1 MNVSVTRQTVR
12 SLCGRIAYESGL
24 AYARAGKVTFDA
36 YDDEA
41 GVYAAVV
48 RGSGGSV
55 YETKLRI
62 SLAGDVAASCTCP
75 SLASYD
81 KYCNHIAAALLRIIE
96 HRLAGSVPHAAATA
110 DAGLADADR
119 SGPDEALAAKM
130 IGLFASKPAARSG
143 ARKRFETREQLSV
156 AFVCV
161 PLDDGRDLAL
171 GIEARLG
178 PSSGR
183 LHSIKQIGGW
193 LDSVERG
200 ESHPIAKAFAYDP
213 ELHCFSETDDEI
225 IRALARVNRGDVAF
239 VRSPSGL
246 SGGPSSQRTLRI
258 PPEDWETLHALL
270 GRASDVSLQAG
281 ARLLPGL
288 PWAEG
293 PLPVRYE
300 IDDHPDA
307 ADGSCRLEV
316 HGLTSVKVLEAYGLA
331 LTEGG
336 LVRLPRDACAQ
347 LAQLQ
352 RMLPA
357 ASPTERATMHAT
369 GREAAAIVNDARL
382 VRIPREQAEGFME
395 RVVPGLM
402 RLGSVRIAEAV
413 SDKIV
418 REPLK
423 AKLYLDR
430 VRDRLLAGLEFHYG
444 SAVINPLEAAGAKR
458 SDEGPILVRDGE
470 RERRI
475 LALMDDSA
483 FVRTEA
489 GYVMAG
495 DEEGEFEFLYRVL
508 PLLEPLLGVYAT
520 AGVRI
525 RLLPDPVVVKVS
537 ADTDER
543 TDWLEFKF
551 DISGIPEAEIKSLLQ
566 ALVEKRAYYRMT
578 GGALVPLDG
587 QDFAEVNRLLDA
599 TGMLPSELKDGK
611 LRLPLVRGLHL
622 LEPEGSRVVKH
633 GRSLRGLLDDLRHPD
648 QAAFASA
655 PAALAGTLRDYQLYG
670 YQWMRTLAHYRFG
683 GILADDMG
691 LGKTVQS
698 IAFLVSMLPILRER
712 GQQALIV
719 CPASL
724 MYNWQSELR
733 KFAPDIR
740 CGIADGA
747 KVERAET
754 LANPSRFDALI
765 VSYPLLRKDIQ
776 LYAGMTFHTLI
787 LDEAQAIKNETTQTA
802 QAVKRI
808 VAEQRFALTGTPIEN
823 ALDELRSIAG
833 AVFPGL
839 FPGRRA
845 FAELSREEVS
855 DRIRPFVLRRLK
867 ADVLR
872 ELPDKIESVIA
883 SELLP
888 PQKKLYAAYLA
899 KLRTETLKHL
909 DQDTLDRNRIR
920 ILAGI
925 TRLRQLCCHP
935 GLFVEDYA
943 GGSAKLD
950 QLLELLDDC
959 RSAGRR
965 ALVFSQF
972 TSMLAMIRRELAAR
986 GMTHF
991 YLDGDTPAAERVAL
1005 CDRFNAG
1012 ERELFLASLKAGG
1025 TGLNLTGADT
1035 VILYDLWWNPAVEQQ
1050 AADRVH
1056 RIGQQRAVQVI
1067 RLVAKGTVEDK
1078 MAELQQRKRHLIDEV
1093 IRPGTEA
1100 LSTLS
1105 EQDIRE
1111 LLSIGTDEFDQG
1123 PVACKKVH
1131 H

>member
-1 MNVSVTRQTVR
+1 MNASFTRQTVR

-24 AYARAGKVTFDA
+24 AYARAGKVTFTA

-41 GVYAAVV
+41 GVYEAVV
-48 RGSGGSV
+48 QGSGKSV
-55 YETKLRI
+55 YETGIRI
-62 SLAGDVAASCTCP
+62 SRTADVAASCTCP

-81 KYCNHIAAALLRIIE
+81 KYCNHIAAVLLRILE
-96 HRLAGSVPHAAATA
+96 HRLAGSVPEAAAVSEADRTGAEKTGAEDA
-110 DAGLADADR
+110 DAEGGLAAR
-119 SGPDEALAAKM
+119 V
-130 IGLFASKPAARSG
+130 IGLFASKPVSRSG
-143 ARKRFETREQLSV
+143 TRKRFETREQLSV

-161 PLDDGRDLAL
+161 SLDDGREPAL
-171 GIEARLG
+171 GLEARIG
-178 PSSGR
+178 SESGR
-183 LHSIKQIGGW
+183 MHAVKQIGGW

-200 ESHPIAKAFAYDP
+200 ESYPIARTFAYDP
-213 ELHCFSETDDEI
+213 ELHCFSETDDDI
-225 IRALARVNRGDVAF
+225 IRELVRLNRGDVAF

-246 SGGPSSQRTLRI
+246 GGARSQRTLRI
-258 PPEDWETLHALL
+258 PPEDWEALYALL
-270 GRASDVSLQAG
+270 CRASDVSLQTG
-281 ARLLPGL
+281 ERLLPGL
-288 PWAEG
+288 PSAEG

-300 IDDHPDA
+300 IDYDPFD
-307 ADGSCRLEV
+307 ADGGCLLDVRGIE
-316 HGLTSVKVLEAYGLA
+316 SVTVLEAYGLV
-331 LTEGG
+331 LTEDG
-336 LVRLPRDACAQ
+336 LVKLPRASCTQ

-357 ASPTERATMHAT
+357 ATSASATERGTERAAAAAGAT
-369 GREAAAIVNDARL
+369 GRAAAPNVSDVRQ
-382 VRIPREQAEGFME
+382 VRIPREQADGFME

-402 RLGSVRIAEAV
+402 RLGSVKIAEAV

-444 SAVINPLEAAGAKR
+444 SVVINPLEAAGPKR
-458 SDEGPILVRDGE
+458 SDDGPILVRDGE

-475 LALMDDSA
+475 LELMEGSA

-489 GYVMAG
+489 GYVMSG
-495 DEEGEFEFLYRVL
+495 DEEGEFVFLYRVL

-520 AGVRI
+520 AAVRI

-551 DISGIPEAEIKSLLQ
+551 DIAGIPEAEIKSLLQ

-587 QDFAEVNRLLDA
+587 QDFAEVNRLLDT
-599 TGMLPSELKDGK
+599 TGMLPSELRDGK

-622 LEPEGSRVVKH
+622 LEPEGGAVVKH
-633 GRSLRGLLDDLRHPD
+633 GRALRGLLDDLRHPD
-648 QAAFASA
+648 QAALASA
-655 PAALAGTLRDYQLYG
+655 PTALAGTLRDYQLYG

-698 IAFLVSMLPILRER
+698 IAFVVSMLPVMRER
-712 GQQALIV
+712 GQPALIV

-740 CGIADGA
+740 CRIADGG
-747 KVERAET
+747 KSERAEA
-754 LANPSRFDALI
+754 LADPSRFDAI
-765 VSYPLLRKDIQ
+765 VVSYPLLRKDIQ
-776 LYAGMTFHTLI
+776 LYAGLTFHTLI
-787 LDEAQAIKNETTQTA
+787 LDEAQAVKNETTQTA

-845 FAELSREEVS
+845 FSELSREEVS

-867 ADVLR
+867 SDVLR

-888 PQKKLYAAYLA
+888 AQKKLYAAYLA

-935 GLFVEDYA
+935 ALFVEDYA
-943 GGSAKLD
+943 GGSAKLE

-991 YLDGDTPAAERVAL
+991 YLDGDTPAAERVEL

-1067 RLVAKGTVEDK
+1067 RLVAQGTVEDK

-1093 IRPGTEA
+1093 IRPGTES
-1100 LSTLS
+1100 LSSLS
-1105 EQDIRE
+1105 EADIRE
-1111 LLSIGTDEFDQG
+1111 LLSIGTD
-1123 PVACKKVH
+1123 
-1131 H
+1131 

>member
-1 MNVSVTRQTVR
+1 MSASVTRQTVR

-24 AYARAGKVTFDA
+24 AYARAGKVSFAA

-41 GVYAAVV
+41 GVYEAVV
-48 RGSGGSV
+48 QGSGRSV

-62 SLAGDVAASCTCP
+62 SRAGDVSASCTCP

-96 HRLAGSVPHAAATA
+96 HRLAGSAPESAVGASAGRP
-110 DAGLADADR
+110 DAEGA
-119 SGPDEALAAKM
+119 GPDDGLAAKM
-130 IGLFASKPAARSG
+130 IGLFASKPVSRSG
-143 ARKRFETREQLSV
+143 ARKRFETREQLQV

-161 PLDDGRDLAL
+161 PLDDGREHAL
-171 GIEARLG
+171 GIEARIG
-178 PSSGR
+178 SESGR
-183 LHSIKQIGGW
+183 MHAVKQIGGW

-225 IRALARVNRGDVAF
+225 IRALVRVNRGDVAF

-246 SGGPSSQRTLRI
+246 SGARNQRALRI
-258 PPEDWETLHALL
+258 PPEDWASLYALL
-270 GRASDVSLQAG
+270 CRASDVSLQAG
-281 ARLLPGL
+281 ERLLPGL
-288 PWAEG
+288 PSAEG

-300 IDDHPDA
+300 IDYDPDDA
-307 ADGSCRLEV
+307 EGGCKLDVR
-316 HGLTSVKVLEAYGLA
+316 GLASVTVLEAYGLV
-331 LTEGG
+331 LTEDG
-336 LVRLPRDACAQ
+336 LVKLPAASCAQ

-352 RMLPA
+352 RMLPTATVVAQTVTPKA
-357 ASPTERATMHAT
+357 A
-369 GREAAAIVNDARL
+369 DARQ
-382 VRIPREQAEGFME
+382 VRIPREQADGFME

-402 RLGSVRIAEAV
+402 RLGSVKIAEAV

-430 VRDRLLAGLEFHYG
+430 VRDRLLGGLEFHYG
-444 SAVINPLEAAGAKR
+444 SVVINPLEAAGAKR
-458 SDEGPILVRDGE
+458 SDDGPILVRDGE

-475 LALMDDSA
+475 LELMDGSA

-489 GYVMAG
+489 GYVMGG

-520 AGVRI
+520 AAVRI
-525 RLLPDPVVVKVS
+525 RLLPEPVVVKVS

-587 QDFAEVNRLLDA
+587 QDFAEINRLLDA

-622 LEPEGSRVVKH
+622 LEPEGGTVVKH

-655 PAALAGTLRDYQLYG
+655 PAALVGTLRDYQLYG

-691 LGKTVQS
+691 LGKTIQS
-698 IAFLVSMLPILRER
+698 IAFVASMLPVMRER
-712 GQQALIV
+712 GQPALIV

-724 MYNWQSELR
+724 MYNWHSELR

-740 CGIADGA
+740 CRIADGA
-747 KVERAET
+747 KNERAEA
-754 LANPSRFDALI
+754 LANPSRFDAVI

-787 LDEAQAIKNETTQTA
+787 LDEAQAVKNETTQTA

-867 ADVLR
+867 SDVLR

-888 PQKKLYAAYLA
+888 AQKKLYAAYLA

-935 GLFVEDYA
+935 ALFVEDYA

-972 TSMLAMIRRELAAR
+972 TSMLAMIRRELGAR

-991 YLDGDTPAAERVAL
+991 YLDGDTPAAERVEL

-1067 RLVAKGTVEDK
+1067 RLVAQGTVEDK
-1078 MAELQQRKRHLIDEV
+1078 MTELQQRKRHLIDEV

-1100 LSTLS
+1100 LSALS

-1111 LLSIGTDEFDQG
+1111 LLSIGTD
-1123 PVACKKVH
+1123 
-1131 H
+1131 

>member
-1 MNVSVTRQTVR
+1 MSGPFTRHTVR
-12 SLCGRIAYESGL
+12 SLCGRIAYESGM
-24 AYARAGKVTFDA
+24 AYARAGKVTFA
-36 YDDEA
+36 GFDDEA
-41 GVYAAVV
+41 GAYQAFVQ
-48 RGSGGSV
+48 GGAKAP
-55 YETKLRI
+55 YEATI
-62 SLAGDVAASCTCP
+62 QITAAGDIAASCTCP
-75 SLASYD
+75 SLASYG

-96 HRLAGSVPHAAATA
+96 FRLTDGAPGIPSASGGVPISAGQDGSG
-110 DAGLADADR
+110 DGLAAR
-119 SGPDEALAAKM
+119 M
-130 IGLFASKPAARSG
+130 IGLFQDKPALRSG
-143 ARKRFETREQLSV
+143 ARRRFETREQLSV
-156 AFVCV
+156 GFLCA
-161 PLDDGRDLAL
+161 PLDEGRAYAL
-171 GIEARLG
+171 GIEARVG
-178 PSSGR
+178 TKSGR
-183 LHSIKQIGGW
+183 AYPVRQIGRW

-200 ESHPIAKAFAYDP
+200 ESHMLAKAFTYDP
-213 ELHCFSETDDEI
+213 ELHCFSEADDEI
-225 IRALARVNRGDVAF
+225 LRALIRVNRGDHVR

-246 SGGPSSQRTLRI
+246 GASGARNERTLAI
-258 PPEDWETLHALL
+258 PPEEWEALASL
-270 GRASDVSLQAG
+270 LRRAEDVSLQAG
-281 ARLLPGL
+281 ERLLDGL
-288 PWAEG
+288 PAAAG

-300 IDDHPDA
+300 VDDDPEG
-307 ADGSCRLEV
+307 ADGGCQLEV
-316 HGLTSVKVLEAYGLA
+316 RGLEAVTVLEAYGLV
-331 LTEGG
+331 LTEEG
-336 LVRLPRDACAQ
+336 LVPVPRTACAQ

-352 RMLPA
+352 HLLPA
-357 ASPTERATMHAT
+357 GAVPR
-369 GREAAAIVNDARL
+369 R
-382 VRIPREQAEGFME
+382 VRIPREQTDDFME

-402 RLGSVRIAEAV
+402 RIGSVRIAEAV
-413 SDKIV
+413 TDKIV
-418 REPLK
+418 REPLA

-444 SAVINPLEAAGAKR
+444 PIMLNPLEAAASKR
-458 SDEGPILVRDGE
+458 ADGGPILVRDGE

-475 LALMDDSA
+475 LELMDDSA

-489 GYVMAG
+489 GYVMGG

-508 PLLEPLLGVYAT
+508 PLLEPLLSVYAT
-520 AGVRI
+520 SAVRI
-525 RLLPDPVVVKVS
+525 RLLPEPVAVKVS

-566 ALVEKRAYYRMT
+566 ALQEKRTYYRVA
-578 GGALVPLDG
+578 GGAFVPLGG
-587 QDFAEVNRLLDA
+587 QDFAEVNRLLAA

-611 LRLPLVRGLHL
+611 LRMPLVRGLHL
-622 LEPEGSRVVKH
+622 LEGDGGAVKQ
-633 GRSLRGLLDDLRHPD
+633 GRELRRLLDNLRHPD
-648 QAAFASA
+648 QSEFDV
-655 PAALAGTLRDYQLYG
+655 PEALSGTLRDYQLYG
-670 YQWMRTLAHYRFG
+670 YRWMRMLAHYSFG

-698 IAFLVSMLPILRER
+698 IAFVASMLPVIRER
-712 GQQALIV
+712 GHPALIV

-724 MYNWQSELR
+724 MYNWLSELR

-740 CGIADGA
+740 ARIVDG
-747 KVERAET
+747 VRSERAEA
-754 LANPSRFDALI
+754 LAEPARYDAVI
-765 VSYPLLRKDIQ
+765 VSYPLLRKDVQ
-776 LYAGMTFHTLI
+776 LYATMDFHTLI
-787 LDEAQAIKNETTQTA
+787 LDEAQAVKNETTQTA

-808 VAEQRFALTGTPIEN
+808 AAEHRFALTGTPIEN

-845 FAELSREEVS
+845 FSELSREEVA

-867 ADVLR
+867 SDVLR
-872 ELPDKIESVIA
+872 ELPEKIETVIA

-888 PQKKLYAAYLA
+888 AQKKLYTAYLA

-909 DQDTLDRNRIR
+909 DRDTFHRNRIQ

-935 GLFVEDYA
+935 ALFVEDYA

-950 QLLELLDDC
+950 QLLELLEDC

-972 TSMLAMIRRELAAR
+972 TSMLAMIRRELGAR
-986 GMTHF
+986 GMSHF
-991 YLDGDTPAAERVAL
+991 YLDGDTPASERVAL

-1067 RLVAKGTVEDK
+1067 RLVAQGTVEDK

-1093 IRPGTEA
+1093 IRPGQEA
-1100 LSTLS
+1100 LSALG

-1111 LLSIGTDEFDQG
+1111 LLAIGQE
-1123 PVACKKVH
+1123 
-1131 H
+1131 

>member
-1 MNVSVTRQTVR
+1 MSASFTRQTVR

-24 AYARAGKVTFDA
+24 AYARAGKVTFAA

-41 GVYAAVV
+41 CVYEAVV
-48 RGSGGSV
+48 QGSGRSV
-55 YETKLRI
+55 YEANIRI
-62 SLAGDVAASCTCP
+62 SQAGDIAASCTCP

-96 HRLAGSVPHAAATA
+96 HRLAGSVPESARSA
-110 DAGLADADR
+110 R
-119 SGPDEALAAKM
+119 SGRGDAEGDGPHEGLAAKM
-130 IGLFASKPAARSG
+130 IGLFASKPVSRSG

-156 AFVCV
+156 GFVCL
-161 PLDDGRDLAL
+161 PLDDGHELAL
-171 GIEARLG
+171 GIEARIG
-178 PSSGR
+178 AGSGR
-183 LHSIKQIGGW
+183 MHAVKQIGGW

-200 ESHPIAKAFAYDP
+200 ESYPIARTFAYDP

-225 IRALARVNRGDVAF
+225 IRELVRINRGDVAF

-246 SGGPSSQRTLRI
+246 SGARSQRTLRI
-258 PPEDWETLHALL
+258 PPEDWEALYALL
-270 GRASDVSLQAG
+270 CRASDVSLQTG
-281 ARLLPGL
+281 ERLLPGL
-288 PWAEG
+288 PSAEG

-300 IDDHPDA
+300 IDYDPFD
-307 ADGSCRLEV
+307 ADGGCLLDVRGLE
-316 HGLTSVKVLEAYGLA
+316 SVTVLEAYGLV
-331 LTEGG
+331 LTEDG
-336 LVRLPRDACAQ
+336 LVKLPRASCTQ

-352 RMLPA
+352 RMLPTA
-357 ASPTERATMHAT
+357 AAAEQAAGRATERGAEQGATWGTA
-369 GREAAAIVNDARL
+369 REGKTMASDARQ
-382 VRIPREQAEGFME
+382 VRIPRAQADGFME

-402 RLGSVRIAEAV
+402 RLGSVKIAEAV

-444 SAVINPLEAAGAKR
+444 SVVINPLEAAGAKR
-458 SDEGPILVRDGE
+458 SDDGPILVRDGE

-475 LALMDDSA
+475 LELMDGSA

-489 GYVMAG
+489 GYVMGG

-520 AGVRI
+520 AAVRI

-537 ADTDER
+537 ADTDQR

-551 DISGIPEAEIKSLLQ
+551 DIAGIPEAEIKSLLQ

-622 LEPEGSRVVKH
+622 LEPEGGAVVKH
-633 GRSLRGLLDDLRHPD
+633 GRALRGLLDDLRHPD
-648 QAAFASA
+648 QAAFAFA
-655 PAALAGTLRDYQLYG
+655 PVALVGTLRDYQLYG

-698 IAFLVSMLPILRER
+698 IAFVASMLPVMRER
-712 GQQALIV
+712 GQPALIV

-740 CGIADGA
+740 CRIADGA
-747 KVERAET
+747 KNERAEA
-754 LANPSRFDALI
+754 LANASRYDAI
-765 VSYPLLRKDIQ
+765 VVSYPLLRKDIQ
-776 LYAGMTFHTLI
+776 LYAGLTFHTLI
-787 LDEAQAIKNETTQTA
+787 LDEAQAVKNETTQTA

-845 FAELSREEVS
+845 FSELSREEVS

-867 ADVLR
+867 SDVLR

-888 PQKKLYAAYLA
+888 AQKKLYAAYLA

-935 GLFVEDYA
+935 ALFVEDYA
-943 GGSAKLD
+943 GGSAKLE

-972 TSMLAMIRRELAAR
+972 TSMLAMIRQELAAR

-991 YLDGDTPAAERVAL
+991 YLDGDTPAAERVEL

-1067 RLVAKGTVEDK
+1067 RLVAQGTVEDK
-1078 MAELQQRKRHLIDEV
+1078 MTELQQRKRHLIDEV
-1093 IRPGTEA
+1093 IRPGTESLSA
-1100 LSTLS
+1100 LS
-1105 EQDIRE
+1105 EADIRE
-1111 LLSIGTDEFDQG
+1111 LLSIGAD
-1123 PVACKKVH
+1123 
-1131 H
+1131 

>member
-1 MNVSVTRQTVR
+1 MSASVTRQTVR

-24 AYARAGKVTFDA
+24 AYARAGKVSFAA

-41 GVYAAVV
+41 GVYEAVV
-48 RGSGGSV
+48 QGSGRSV

-62 SLAGDVAASCTCP
+62 SRAGDVAASCTCP

-96 HRLAGSVPHAAATA
+96 HRLAGSAPESAAGARAGRA
-110 DAGLADADR
+110 DAEGA
-119 SGPDEALAAKM
+119 GPDEGLAAKM
-130 IGLFASKPAARSG
+130 IGLFASKPASRSG
-143 ARKRFETREQLSV
+143 ARKRFETREQLQV

-161 PLDDGRDLAL
+161 PLDDGREHAL
-171 GIEARLG
+171 GIEARIG
-178 PSSGR
+178 SESGR
-183 LHSIKQIGGW
+183 MHAVKQIGGW

-200 ESHPIAKAFAYDP
+200 ESHPIAKAFFYDP

-225 IRALARVNRGDVAF
+225 VRELVRVNRGDVAF

-246 SGGPSSQRTLRI
+246 SGSRNQRALRI
-258 PPEDWETLHALL
+258 PPEDWAPLYALL
-270 GRASDVSLQAG
+270 CRASDVSLQAG
-281 ARLLPGL
+281 ERLLPGL
-288 PWAEG
+288 PSAEG

-300 IDDHPDA
+300 IDYDPDD
-307 ADGSCRLEV
+307 ADGGCKLDVRGLE
-316 HGLTSVKVLEAYGLA
+316 SVTVFEAYGLV
-331 LTEGG
+331 LTEDG
-336 LVRLPRDACAQ
+336 LVKLPAASCAQ

-352 RMLPA
+352 RMLPTA
-357 ASPTERATMHAT
+357 TERARKTERGTA
-369 GREAAAIVNDARL
+369 RENAAIASDARQ
-382 VRIPREQAEGFME
+382 VRIPREQADGFME

-413 SDKIV
+413 SNKIV

-444 SAVINPLEAAGAKR
+444 SVVINPLEAAGAKR
-458 SDEGPILVRDGE
+458 SDDGPILVRDGE

-475 LALMDDSA
+475 LELMDGSA

-489 GYVMAG
+489 GYVMGG

-520 AGVRI
+520 ATVRI

-566 ALVEKRAYYRMT
+566 ALVEKRAYYRMN

-622 LEPEGSRVVKH
+622 LEPEGGTVVKH
-633 GRSLRGLLDDLRHPD
+633 GRALRGLLDDLRHPD

-655 PAALAGTLRDYQLYG
+655 PAGLVGTLRDYQLYG

-691 LGKTVQS
+691 LGKTIQS
-698 IAFLVSMLPILRER
+698 ITFVASMLPVMRER
-712 GQQALIV
+712 GQPALIV

-740 CGIADGA
+740 CRIADGA
-747 KVERAET
+747 KNERAEA
-754 LANPSRFDALI
+754 LANPSRFDAVI

-787 LDEAQAIKNETTQTA
+787 LDEAQAVKNETTQTA

-845 FAELSREEVS
+845 FSELSREEVS

-867 ADVLR
+867 SDVLR

-888 PQKKLYAAYLA
+888 AQKKLYAAYLA

-935 GLFVEDYA
+935 ALFVEDYA

-972 TSMLAMIRRELAAR
+972 TSMLAMIRRELGAR

-991 YLDGDTPAAERVAL
+991 YLDGDTPAAERVEL

-1067 RLVAKGTVEDK
+1067 RLVAQGTVEDK
-1078 MAELQQRKRHLIDEV
+1078 MTELQQRKRHLIDEV
-1093 IRPGTEA
+1093 IRPGTAA
-1100 LSTLS
+1100 LSALS

-1111 LLSIGTDEFDQG
+1111 LLSIGTE
-1123 PVACKKVH
+1123 
-1131 H
+1131 